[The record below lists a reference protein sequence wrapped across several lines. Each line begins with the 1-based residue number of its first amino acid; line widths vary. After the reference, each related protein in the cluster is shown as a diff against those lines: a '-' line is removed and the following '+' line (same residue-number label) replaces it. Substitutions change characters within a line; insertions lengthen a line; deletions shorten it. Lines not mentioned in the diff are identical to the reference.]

1 MVELRTKAEIDK
13 IVADSPVVDS
23 HRFLAEY
30 APERHTPEAAFGST
44 LDWLMRR
51 GVYVRRIPQMWE
63 GTLSGTQ
70 VHNEI
75 WAQYPAHLLAELGRI
90 LGIKGKI
97 TGDVIYEYMEKY
109 LAENPAG
116 NPSEAVAA
124 YKKRMKEDPALSFE
138 YGTHILLEIFM
149 HEGVYIVEQ
158 YTEMFGEDS
167 GIPMWCNVWARWHE
181 EVYDVLVKQLGLEGK
196 PIGIPEIAQIFKVC
210 LEDFGNPVAI
220 VHSSAEKA
228 VMRDARCA
236 YTELKFQD
244 FDPTRLNRQCDMAMI
259 PCNEAQLLSYAEK
272 AGLRPNVIAKH
283 NRQLC
288 QGDPSCEWT
297 LEKVGYDRSKTYF
310 NWRDEGLKEYVE
322 IYRKDKVGAK
332 Q

>member
-1 MVELRTKAEIDK
+1 MVKLRTKEEIDV
-13 IVADSPVVDS
+13 IVASSPVVES
-23 HRFLAEY
+23 HKFLAQWT
-30 APERHTPEAAFGST
+30 PERHSPEAAFGST

-51 GVYVRRIPQMWE
+51 GVQVRRIPQVWE

-70 VHNEI
+70 VHNKI
-75 WAQYPAHLLAELGRI
+75 WAQYPEHILGELGRI
-90 LGIKGKI
+90 LGIDEKI
-97 TGDVIYEYMEKY
+97 TGEVIYEYMEAY
-109 LAENPAG
+109 LKENPAG
-116 NPSEAVAA
+116 DPSKAVGDF
-124 YKKRMKEDPALSFE
+124 KKRMKEDSALSFE
-138 YGTHILLEIFM
+138 YGMHLLLQVFM

-158 YTEMFGEDS
+158 YTETFGRDS

-196 PIGIPEIAQIFKVC
+196 PIGIPEIALIFKVC

-220 VHSSAEKA
+220 VHSSPEKA
-228 VMRDARCA
+228 VLRDPRCA

-244 FDPTRLNRQCDMAMI
+244 FESLRLNRQCDMAMI
-259 PCNEAQLLSYAEK
+259 PCNEAQLLSYVEK

-297 LEKVGYDRSKTYF
+297 LEMVGYDRSKTYF
-310 NWRDEGLKEYVE
+310 DWRNTGLKEYEE
-322 IYRKDKVGAK
+322 IYRKDKV
-332 Q
+332 QT